1 MVLENVVKRK
11 NISWL
16 VCIEF
21 NLFKELV
28 KWVILPKLVF
38 IQLLL
43 IASCLRILF
52 SGLSMNKE
60 INIFA

>member
-1 MVLENVVKRK
+1 MVLENVVRRK

-16 VCIEF
+16 VCIKF
-21 NLFKELV
+21 NLFKEPA

-38 IQLLL
+38 IQLLF
-43 IASCLRILF
+43 IASCLLILF